1 MTFLSQLE
9 LFSYFQYLTA
19 DLLLN
24 LQSKNQVSSCL
35 KGSRETVQYE
45 TMYAMKNIKR
55 NGDIISSTS
64 GRARCNVPITATI
77 LIFFPF
83 S

>member
-24 LQSKNQVSSCL
+24 LQSTNQVSLCL

-45 TMYAMKNIKR
+45 A
-55 NGDIISSTS
+55 
-64 GRARCNVPITATI
+64 NVRSERHQTKW
-77 LIFFPF
+77 
-83 S
+83 